1 MTCADAYLPP
11 FSWTANDYSN
21 TWDPATLRT
30 VEDDEIPGLINAE
43 SLADMKGVVHIP
55 ICSLTELID
64 YLNEIPEEDE
74 EEIENANHPCP
85 P

>member
-1 MTCADAYLPP
+1 MDIFQTALVSIIPP
-11 FSWTANDYSN
+11 TLHFGMSKAKFAEKNPN
-21 TWDPATLRT
+21 T
-30 VEDDEIPGLINAE
+30 
-43 SLADMKGVVHIP
+43 LAA
-55 ICSLTELID
+55 LTELID